1 MRAES
6 GDLILDPD
14 KLNLVG
20 LRGALAGTTIDADRD
35 REDVDTGHRCDQRGV
50 FSHVAGENPLARIT
64 LGAVE
69 GKPGLG
75 RIGHQRTH
83 TADAA
88 VTLERGV
95 DQSARSSGRAG
106 DQDGRPRRG
115 HRRGAQAKGPHLSNP
130 THSPQPNVVE
140 PRRSWCYHMVEY
152 ARAAPPTHVCHPAMY
167 RGTSNDR
174 ETTRNNREST

>member
-95 DQSARSSGRAG
+95 YQSARSSGRAG

-115 HRRGAQAKGPHLSNP
+115 HRL
-130 THSPQPNVVE
+130 
-140 PRRSWCYHMVEY
+140 
-152 ARAAPPTHVCHPAMY
+152 
-167 RGTSNDR
+167 
-174 ETTRNNREST
+174 